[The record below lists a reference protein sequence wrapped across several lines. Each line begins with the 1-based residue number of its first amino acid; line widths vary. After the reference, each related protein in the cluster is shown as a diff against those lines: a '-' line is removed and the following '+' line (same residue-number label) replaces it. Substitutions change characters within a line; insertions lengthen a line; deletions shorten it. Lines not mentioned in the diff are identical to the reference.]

1 MTVVY
6 RQAGLVDLEVLARL
20 NGGLQRDEG
29 GLRRLDDVTLRQRM
43 ADWLSSGEYQAVL
56 AERDGH
62 SLGYALFRLE
72 EATIFLRHL
81 YVAPEARRQGL
92 GRALYRHLRDHLWP
106 ADWPVRLEVLAT
118 NKRGQAFWGALG
130 FETFSLTL
138 QQSPTGTH

>member
-43 ADWLSSGEYQAVL
+43 ADWLSSEYQAVL

-92 GRALYRHLRDHLWP
+92 AAPSTDICATTSGRPIGRSGSKSWP
-106 ADWPVRLEVLAT
+106 PISAARPSGGR
-118 NKRGQAFWGALG
+118 
-130 FETFSLTL
+130 
-138 QQSPTGTH
+138 